1 MINIKVAIFE
11 DNPLLRDSL
20 FHLINGSEGFICTGA
35 FGDCSDLMRKVESA
49 HPDVILMD
57 IDLPGM
63 NGIEA
68 VGKINQTHP
77 EIMVIMQTVF
87 NDNERIF
94 QSITAGASGY
104 LLKNTSPVRILESI
118 REAATG
124 GAPMTPSIAHKILEV
139 FRSKKPALPTKD
151 QSQLNERQQEILDCI
166 FNGMSYKLI
175 AEKLFI
181 SVETVRYHVKNIYE
195 ILHVHSRDELISKVK
210 PLIEKRKLLQQNN
223 KSKR

>member
-1 MINIKVAIFE
+1 MNIKVAIFE
-11 DNPLLRDSL
+11 DNPLLLDSL
-20 FHLINGSEGFICTGA
+20 IELINAGDGLSCTGA
-35 FGDCSDLMRKVESA
+35 YSDCSQLIRKVDSA
-49 HPDVILMD
+49 KPDVILMD

-68 VGKINQTHP
+68 VRIINQERP
-77 EIMVIMQTVF
+77 DIVIIMQTVF

-104 LLKNTSPVRILESI
+104 LLKNTSPTRILEAI

-139 FRSKKPALPTKD
+139 FRVKKPAISVKE
-151 QSQLNERQQEILDCI
+151 QAELNERQKEILECI

-195 ILHVHSRDELISKVK
+195 ILHVHSRDELISKMG
-210 PLIEKRKLLQQNN
+210 R
-223 KSKR
+223 

>member
-1 MINIKVAIFE
+1 MRIKVALFE

-20 FHLINGSEGFICTGA
+20 VQLINASDGLTCTGA
-35 FGDCSDLMRKVESA
+35 FPDCSNLMLKVESA
-49 HPDVILMD
+49 KPDVILMD

-68 VGKINQTHP
+68 VGEINQTYP
-77 EIMVIMQTVF
+77 DMVIIMQTVF

-104 LLKNTSPVRILESI
+104 LLKNTSPARILEAI

-139 FRSKKPALPTKD
+139 FRTKRPALPTKE
-151 QSQLNERQQEILDCI
+151 QSQLNERQQEILECI

-175 AEKLFI
+175 ADKLFV
-181 SVETVRYHVKNIYE
+181 SVDTVRYHVKNIYE

-210 PLIEKRKLLQQNN
+210 G
-223 KSKR
+223 KSL

>member
-1 MINIKVAIFE
+1 MRIKVALFE

-20 FHLINGSEGFICTGA
+20 VQLINASEGLICTGA
-35 FGDCSDLMRKVESA
+35 FPDCSNLMRKVESA
-49 HPDVILMD
+49 KPDVILMD

-68 VGKINQTHP
+68 VGQINQTYP
-77 EIMVIMQTVF
+77 DMVIIMQTVF

-104 LLKNTSPVRILESI
+104 LLKNTSPARILEAI

-124 GAPMTPSIAHKILEV
+124 GAPMTPSIAHKILDV
-139 FRSKKPALPTKD
+139 FRSKKPALPAKE
-151 QSQLNERQQEILDCI
+151 QSQLNDRQKEILECI

-175 AEKLFI
+175 GEKLFV
-181 SVETVRYHVKNIYE
+181 SVDTVRYHVKNIYE
-195 ILHVHSRDELISKVK
+195 ILHVHSRDELISKIK
-210 PLIEKRKLLQQNN
+210 GKSLL
-223 KSKR
+223 SF

>member
-1 MINIKVAIFE
+1 MNIKVAIFE
-11 DNPLLRDSL
+11 DNTLLRDSL
-20 FHLINGSEGFICTGA
+20 VQLINGTDGIICTGA
-35 FGDCSDLMRKVESA
+35 FPDCFNLMKKVESA
-49 HPDVILMD
+49 NPDVILMD

-68 VGKINQTHP
+68 VGLINQTHS
-77 EIMVIMQTVF
+77 EIVIIMQTVF

-104 LLKNTSPVRILESI
+104 LLKNTSPARILEAI
-118 REAATG
+118 REAAAG

-139 FRSKKPALPTKD
+139 FRSKKPALPAKE
-151 QSQLNERQQEILDCI
+151 QSQLNDRQKEILGCI

-175 AEKLFI
+175 ADKLFI
-181 SVETVRYHVKNIYE
+181 SVETVRYHVKNIYD

-210 PLIEKRKLLQQNN
+210 G
-223 KSKR
+223 

>member
-1 MINIKVAIFE
+1 MNIKVAIFE
-11 DNPLLRDSL
+11 DNRLLRESL
-20 FHLINGSEGFICTGA
+20 FQLINGSDGYVCTGA
-35 FGDCSDLMRKVESA
+35 YGDCADLMRKVDSA
-49 HPDVILMD
+49 DPDVILMD

-68 VGKINQTHP
+68 VGKINAAHP
-77 EIMVIMQTVF
+77 EIYIIMQTVF

-124 GAPMTPSIAHKILEV
+124 GAPMTPSIAHKILEA
-139 FRSKKPALPTKD
+139 FRGKKSAVQLNE
-151 QSQLNERQQEILDCI
+151 QSQLNERQKEILECI
-166 FNGMSYKLI
+166 FNGMSYKLV

-181 SVETVRYHVKNIYE
+181 SVDTVRYHVKNIYD

-210 PLIEKRKLLQQNN
+210 G
-223 KSKR
+223 KS

>member
-1 MINIKVAIFE
+1 MNIKVALFE
-11 DNPLLRDSL
+11 DNTLLRDSL
-20 FHLINGSEGFICTGA
+20 VQLINGTDDFICTGA
-35 FGDCSDLMRKVESA
+35 FPDCFNLMRKVESA
-49 HPDVILMD
+49 DPDVILMD

-68 VGKINQTHP
+68 VGLINQTHP
-77 EIMVIMQTVF
+77 GIMIIMQTVF

-104 LLKNTSPVRILESI
+104 LLKNTSPARILEAI

-139 FRSKKPALPTKD
+139 FRSKRPTLPAKE
-151 QSQLNERQQEILDCI
+151 QSQLNERQKEILECI

-210 PLIEKRKLLQQNN
+210 GKSLL
-223 KSKR
+223 SF

>member
-1 MINIKVAIFE
+1 MMNIKVAIFE
-11 DNPLLRDSL
+11 DNPLLRESL
-20 FHLINGSEGFICTGA
+20 FQLVNGSEGLICTGA
-35 FGDCSDLMRKVESA
+35 FPDCSDLMRKVESA

-57 IDLPGM
+57 IDLPGGM

-68 VGKINQTHP
+68 VGQINQTHP
-77 EIMVIMQTVF
+77 EIVIIMQTVF

-104 LLKNTSPVRILESI
+104 LLKNTSPIRILESI

-139 FRSKKPALPTKD
+139 FRGKKPAIQSD
-151 QSQLNERQQEILDCI
+151 EQSQLNDRQKEILECI

-181 SVETVRYHVKNIYE
+181 SADTVRYHVKNIYT

-210 PLIEKRKLLQQNN
+210 G
-223 KSKR
+223 KSRLSF

>member
-1 MINIKVAIFE
+1 MINIKVALFE
-11 DNPLLRDSL
+11 DNTLLRDSL
-20 FHLINGSEGFICTGA
+20 FQLINSTDGFLCTGA
-35 FGDCSDLMRKVESA
+35 FPDCYNLMRKVESA
-49 HPDVILMD
+49 NPDVILMD

-68 VGKINQTHP
+68 VGQINQTHP
-77 EIMVIMQTVF
+77 GIVIIMQTVF

-104 LLKNTSPVRILESI
+104 LLKNTSPGRILEAI

-124 GAPMTPSIAHKILEV
+124 GAPMTPSIAHKILDV
-139 FRSKKPALPTKD
+139 FRSRKPALQAKE
-151 QSQLNERQQEILDCI
+151 QSQLNDRQKEILECI

-175 AEKLFI
+175 AEKIFI

-195 ILHVHSRDELISKVK
+195 ILHVHSRDELISKAK
-210 PLIEKRKLLQQNN
+210 GKSLL
-223 KSKR
+223 SF

>member
-1 MINIKVAIFE
+1 MRIKVALFE

-20 FHLINGSEGFICTGA
+20 VQLINASEGLICTGA
-35 FGDCSDLMRKVESA
+35 FPDCSNLMRKVESA
-49 HPDVILMD
+49 KPDVILMD

-68 VGKINQTHP
+68 VGQINQTYP
-77 EIMVIMQTVF
+77 DMVIIMQTVF

-104 LLKNTSPVRILESI
+104 LLKNTSPARILEAI

-124 GAPMTPSIAHKILEV
+124 GAPMTPSIAHKILGV
-139 FRSKKPALPTKD
+139 FRSKKPALPSTE
-151 QSQLNERQQEILDCI
+151 QSQLNERQQEILECI

-175 AEKLFI
+175 AEKLFV
-181 SVETVRYHVKNIYE
+181 SVDTVRYHVKNIYE

-210 PLIEKRKLLQQNN
+210 GKSLL
-223 KSKR
+223 SF

>member
-1 MINIKVAIFE
+1 MNIKVALFE

-20 FHLINGSEGFICTGA
+20 FQLINGSEGFICTGA
-35 FGDCSDLMRKVESA
+35 FADCTDLMRKVDSA
-49 HPDVILMD
+49 DPDVILMD
-57 IDLPGM
+57 IDLPGGM

-77 EIMVIMQTVF
+77 GIMIIMQTVF

-104 LLKNTSPVRILESI
+104 LLKNTSPARILESI

-124 GAPMTPSIAHKILEV
+124 GAPMTPSIANKILQL
-139 FRSKKPALPTKD
+139 FRSKKPSLPVNE
-151 QSQLNERQQEILDCI
+151 QSQFNDRQKEILECI
-166 FNGMSYKLI
+166 FNGLSYKLI

-181 SVETVRYHVKNIYE
+181 SVDTIRYHVKNIYE
-195 ILHVHSRDELISKVK
+195 ILHVNSRDELI
-210 PLIEKRKLLQQNN
+210 
-223 KSKR
+223 

>member
-1 MINIKVAIFE
+1 MNIKVAIFE
-11 DNPLLRDSL
+11 DNQLLRESL
-20 FHLINGSEGFICTGA
+20 FQLINGSDGFTCTGA
-35 FGDCSDLMRKVESA
+35 FSDCTDLMHKVDSA
-49 HPDVILMD
+49 DPDVILMD
-57 IDLPGM
+57 IDLPGGM

-77 EIMVIMQTVF
+77 KIMIIMQTVF

-94 QSITAGASGY
+94 QSISAGASGY
-104 LLKNTSPVRILESI
+104 LLKNTSPARILEAI

-139 FRSKKPALPTKD
+139 FRSKKPALPAKEHAE
-151 QSQLNERQQEILDCI
+151 LNDRQKEILECI

-181 SVETVRYHVKNIYE
+181 AVDTVRYHVKNIYE
-195 ILHVHSRDELISKVK
+195 ILHVHSRDELISKIK
-210 PLIEKRKLLQQNN
+210 GKTFL
-223 KSKR
+223 SF

>member
-1 MINIKVAIFE
+1 MRIKVALFE

-20 FHLINGSEGFICTGA
+20 VQLINASEGLICTGA
-35 FGDCSDLMRKVESA
+35 FPDCSNLMRKVESA
-49 HPDVILMD
+49 KPDVILMD

-68 VGKINQTHP
+68 VGQINQTYP
-77 EIMVIMQTVF
+77 DMVIIMQTVF

-104 LLKNTSPVRILESI
+104 LLKNTSPARILEAI

-124 GAPMTPSIAHKILEV
+124 GAPMTPSIAHKILDV
-139 FRSKKPALPTKD
+139 FRSKKPALPAKE
-151 QSQLNERQQEILDCI
+151 QSQLNDRQKEILECI

-175 AEKLFI
+175 GEKLFV
-181 SVETVRYHVKNIYE
+181 SVDTVRYHVKNIYE
-195 ILHVHSRDELISKVK
+195 ILHVHSRDELISKAK
-210 PLIEKRKLLQQNN
+210 G
-223 KSKR
+223 KSRLSF